1 MKKKI
6 MTVAICIIMIA
17 GFIMASVFIFAM
29 PYWNAEVPREACA
42 QVETQ
47 FAGYGEL
54 PGRSKVA
61 YIECSNGE
69 LYHIDGASADSALG
83 KLSMLTRY
91 EDVTLLLHPKTG
103 AVIELS
109 NSSGPLLAFDESIK
123 YLKHESIVSISM
135 GLFLYAI
142 LVFLI
147 IMGIRGLR
155 NEKA

>member
-6 MTVAICIIMIA
+6 ITVVLCIIIMIA
-17 GFIMASVFIFAM
+17 DFIMASIFTFAM
-29 PYWNAEVPREACA
+29 PYWNAEVPREACT

-47 FAGYGEL
+47 FTDYREL

-69 LYHIDGASADSALG
+69 IYHIDGISADSALE

-103 AVIELS
+103 AVIGLS
-109 NSSGPLLAFDESIK
+109 HGGVALLAFDESIK
-123 YLKHESIVSISM
+123 YLKRESMVSIAM
-135 GLFLYAI
+135 GLFLYAG

-147 IMGIRGLR
+147 IGIRSLR
-155 NEKA
+155 NEKT